1 MRLYTTL
8 SCIDLFYLYA
18 PEAPWSPN
26 EIIQIFEQITSQL
39 SNLKHT
45 HDSTHNNY
53 DLYLH
58 ILQQLAEVKIGVVL
72 VELCRMGEA
81 EAGEMLKEVSAKAF
95 SAPNIK
101 LLFSHPTTP
110 HIITP
115 HPTTQLLSTLIS
127 VVNKEH
133 SQEIMNYSVMAIS
146 ACVDEFDATIPTF
159 VLDVLLLP
167 ISKGPTGPSTSKAAS
182 ATPSPL
188 PSYLT
193 CYNVLRRCEDRLS
206 SPIAS
211 LLNGLLSSDTRIIN
225 DTEVRPNESNN

>member
-101 LLFSHPTTP
+101 LLFISPHHTP
-110 HIITP
+110 HHHIITP
-115 HPTTQLLSTLIS
+115 HPTPP
-127 VVNKEH
+127 H
-133 SQEIMNYSVMAIS
+133 SSS
-146 ACVDEFDATIPTF
+146 R
-159 VLDVLLLP
+159 
-167 ISKGPTGPSTSKAAS
+167 PS
-182 ATPSPL
+182 SPL
-188 PSYLT
+188 
-193 CYNVLRRCEDRLS
+193 
-206 SPIAS
+206 
-211 LLNGLLSSDTRIIN
+211 
-225 DTEVRPNESNN
+225 